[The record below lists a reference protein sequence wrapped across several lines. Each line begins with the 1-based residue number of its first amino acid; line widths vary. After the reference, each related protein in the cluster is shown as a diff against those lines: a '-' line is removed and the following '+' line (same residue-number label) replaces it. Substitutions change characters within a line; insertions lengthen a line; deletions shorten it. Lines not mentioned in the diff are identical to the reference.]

1 MLMLRIRPLALIGA
15 LCCAGAAQ
23 AQTANDCPQLPPEA
37 TVRWEVQPGPDFV
50 FCRAMDLASGRQAFA
65 VTVGR
70 NANFKPRRN
79 DRVGDRVTIDGTR
92 TWWHA
97 PENELT
103 GALVRETLLELPS
116 GDYAH
121 IIVRASDEAALT
133 RSLHDAES
141 LHFSDV
147 RLGSK

>member
-1 MLMLRIRPLALIGA
+1 MLAIRTLALLGA
-15 LCCAGAAQ
+15 LCCAGAVQ

-50 FCRAMDLASGRQAFA
+50 FCRALDITSGQQAFA
-65 VTVGR
+65 VTVGP
-70 NANFKPRRN
+70 NATFKPRRN
-79 DRVGDRVTIDGTR
+79 DRVGDRVEIDGTR
-92 TWWHA
+92 TFWHA

-103 GALVRETLLELPS
+103 GAMVRETLLELPS

-121 IIVRASDEAALT
+121 IIVRARDEAALT
-133 RSLHDAES
+133 RSLRDAEA

>member
-1 MLMLRIRPLALIGA
+1 MTMLSIRPLALLGA
-15 LCCAGAAQ
+15 LLCAGTAQ
-23 AQTANDCPQLPPEA
+23 AQTATECPQLPPDA
-37 TVRWEVQPGPDFV
+37 AVRWEVQPGPDFV
-50 FCRAMDLASGRQAFA
+50 FCRAMDIATGQQAFA

-70 NANFKPRRN
+70 NATFKPRRN

-97 PENELT
+97 PDNELT
-103 GALVRETLLELPS
+103 GALVRETLLELSS

-121 IIVRASDEAALT
+121 IIVRARDEAGLT
-133 RSLHDAES
+133 RSLRDAEA

>member
-1 MLMLRIRPLALIGA
+1 MLRIRPLALIGA
-15 LCCAGAAQ
+15 FCWAAAAQ
-23 AQTANDCPQLPPEA
+23 AQTANDCPQLPPD
-37 TVRWEVQPGPDFV
+37 TSVRWEVQPGPEFV
-50 FCRAMDLASGRQAFA
+50 FCRAMDVTSGQQAFA

-70 NANFKPRRN
+70 SATFKPRRN

-92 TWWHA
+92 TYWHA

-121 IIVRASDEAALT
+121 IIVRARDEAALERT
-133 RSLHDAES
+133 LRDAEA

>member
-1 MLMLRIRPLALIGA
+1 MLPIRPLTLLGV
-15 LCCAGAAQ
+15 LLCAGTAQ
-23 AQTANDCPQLPPEA
+23 AQTASECPQLPPDA

-50 FCRAMDLASGRQAFA
+50 FCRAMEITDGQQAFA

-70 NANFKPRRN
+70 NATFKPRRN
-79 DRVGDRVTIDGTR
+79 DRIGDRVTIDGTP

-97 PENELT
+97 PDNELT
-103 GALVRETLLELPS
+103 GAMVRETLLELPS

-121 IIVRASDEAALT
+121 IIVRARDEAGLT
-133 RSLHDAES
+133 RSLRDAEA
-141 LHFSDV
+141 LHFSEV

>member
-1 MLMLRIRPLALIGA
+1 MMLRIRTLALLGA

-23 AQTANDCPQLPPEA
+23 AQTANDCPQLPPDA
-37 TVRWEVQPGPDFV
+37 AVRWEVQPGPGFV
-50 FCRAMDLASGRQAFA
+50 FCRAIDIASGQQAFA
-65 VTVGR
+65 VNVGR
-70 NANFKPRRN
+70 SAAFKPRRN

-92 TWWHA
+92 TFWHA

-121 IIVRASDEAALT
+121 IIVRARDEAALT
-133 RSLHDAES
+133 RSLRDAEA

>member
-1 MLMLRIRPLALIGA
+1 MLPIRPLALLGA
-15 LCCAGAAQ
+15 LLCAGTAQ
-23 AQTANDCPQLPPEA
+23 AQTAAECPQLPPGA

-50 FCRAMDLASGRQAFA
+50 FCRAMEIADGQQAFA

-70 NANFKPRRN
+70 SATFKPRRT
-79 DRVGDRVTIDGTR
+79 DRVGDRVTIDGTP

-97 PENELT
+97 PDNELLAGT
-103 GALVRETLLELPS
+103 MVRETLLELPS

-121 IIVRASDEAALT
+121 IIVRARDDAALT
-133 RSLHDAES
+133 RSLRDAEA

-147 RLGSK
+147 RFGSK

>member
-1 MLMLRIRPLALIGA
+1 MLSIRPLALLGA
-15 LCCAGAAQ
+15 LLCAGAVQ
-23 AQTANDCPQLPPEA
+23 AQTAAECPQLPPDA
-37 TVRWEVQPGPDFV
+37 AVRWEVQPGPDFV
-50 FCRAMDLASGRQAFA
+50 FCRAMDIATGQQAFA

-70 NANFKPRRN
+70 NATFKPRRN

-97 PENELT
+97 PDNELT
-103 GALVRETLLELPS
+103 GAMVRETLLELPS

-121 IIVRASDEAALT
+121 IIVRARDEAALT
-133 RSLHDAES
+133 RSLRDAEA

>member
-1 MLMLRIRPLALIGA
+1 MLPIRPLTLLGV
-15 LCCAGAAQ
+15 LLCAGTAQ
-23 AQTANDCPQLPPEA
+23 AQTASECPQLPPDA

-50 FCRAMDLASGRQAFA
+50 FCRAMEIADGQQAFA

-70 NANFKPRRN
+70 NATFKPRRN
-79 DRVGDRVTIDGTR
+79 DRIGDRVTIDGTP

-97 PENELT
+97 PDNELT
-103 GALVRETLLELPS
+103 GAMVRETLLELPS

-121 IIVRASDEAALT
+121 IIVRARDEDGLT
-133 RSLHDAES
+133 RSLRNAEA
-141 LHFSDV
+141 LHFSEV

>member
-1 MLMLRIRPLALIGA
+1 MFSIRPLALLGV
-15 LCCAGAAQ
+15 LLCAGAAQ
-23 AQTANDCPQLPPEA
+23 AQTANDCPQLPSDA
-37 TVRWEVQPGPDFV
+37 AVHWEVQPGPDFV
-50 FCRAMDLASGRQAFA
+50 FCRAMDIANGQQAFA

-70 NANFKPRRN
+70 SATFKPRRN
-79 DRVGDRVTIDGTR
+79 DRVGDRVTIDGNL

-103 GALVRETLLELPS
+103 GAMVRETLLELPS

-121 IIVRASDEAALT
+121 IIVRSSDEAALT
-133 RSLHDAES
+133 RSLRDAEA
-141 LHFSDV
+141 LHFSEV

>member
-1 MLMLRIRPLALIGA
+1 MLSIRPLALLGA
-15 LCCAGAAQ
+15 LLCAGAAH
-23 AQTANDCPQLPPEA
+23 AQTATECPQLPPDA
-37 TVRWEVQPGPDFV
+37 AVRWEVQPGPDFV
-50 FCRAMDLASGRQAFA
+50 FCRAMDVASGQQAFA

-70 NANFKPRRN
+70 SATFKPRRN

-97 PENELT
+97 PDNELT

-121 IIVRASDEAALT
+121 IIVRARDEADLT
-133 RSLHDAES
+133 RSLRDAES

-147 RLGSK
+147 HLGSK

>member
-1 MLMLRIRPLALIGA
+1 MLPNRPLTLLGV
-15 LCCAGAAQ
+15 LLCAGTAQ
-23 AQTANDCPQLPPEA
+23 AQTASECPQLPPDA

-50 FCRAMDLASGRQAFA
+50 FCRAMEITDGQQAFA

-70 NANFKPRRN
+70 NATFKPRRN
-79 DRVGDRVTIDGTR
+79 DRIGDLVTIDGTP

-97 PENELT
+97 PDNELT
-103 GALVRETLLELPS
+103 GAMVRETLLELPS

-121 IIVRASDEAALT
+121 IIVRARDEAGLT
-133 RSLHDAES
+133 RSLRDAEA
-141 LHFSDV
+141 LHFSEV

>member
-1 MLMLRIRPLALIGA
+1 MLSIRPLALLGA
-15 LCCAGAAQ
+15 LVCAGTAQ
-23 AQTANDCPQLPPEA
+23 AQTSSECPQLPPDA
-37 TVRWEVQPGPDFV
+37 AVRWEVQPGPDFV
-50 FCRAMDLASGRQAFA
+50 FCRAMDLSTGQQAFA

-70 NANFKPRRN
+70 SATFKPRRN
-79 DRVGDRVTIDGTR
+79 DRIGDAVTIDGTR

-97 PENELT
+97 PQNELLA
-103 GALVRETLLELPS
+103 GMMVRETLLELTS

-121 IIVRASDEAALT
+121 IIVRSPDEAGLT
-133 RSLHDAES
+133 RSLRDAES

>member
-1 MLMLRIRPLALIGA
+1 MTMLSIRPLALLGA
-15 LCCAGAAQ
+15 LFCAGTAQ
-23 AQTANDCPQLPPEA
+23 AQTATECPQLPPDA
-37 TVRWEVQPGPDFV
+37 AVRWNVQPGPDFV
-50 FCRAMDLASGRQAFA
+50 FCRAMDIASGQQAFA
-65 VTVGR
+65 VTIGR
-70 NANFKPRRN
+70 NATFKPRRT
-79 DRVGDRVTIDGTR
+79 DRVGDLVIIDGTR

-97 PENELT
+97 PDNELT
-103 GALVRETLLELPS
+103 GAMVRETLLELPS

-121 IIVRASDEAALT
+121 IIVRARDEAGLT

>member
-1 MLMLRIRPLALIGA
+1 MLSIRPLALLGA
-15 LCCAGAAQ
+15 LLCAGTAQ
-23 AQTANDCPQLPPEA
+23 AQTATECPQLPPDA
-37 TVRWEVQPGPDFV
+37 AVRWEVQPGPDFV
-50 FCRAMDLASGRQAFA
+50 FCRAMDIATGQQAFA

-70 NANFKPRRN
+70 NATFKPRRN

-97 PENELT
+97 PDNELT
-103 GALVRETLLELPS
+103 GALVRETLLELSS

-121 IIVRASDEAALT
+121 IIVRARDEAALT
-133 RSLHDAES
+133 RSLRDAES

>member
-1 MLMLRIRPLALIGA
+1 MLAIRTLALLGA
-15 LCCAGAAQ
+15 LCCAGAVQ

-50 FCRAMDLASGRQAFA
+50 FCRALDITSGQQAFA
-65 VTVGR
+65 VTVGP
-70 NANFKPRRN
+70 NATFKPRRN
-79 DRVGDRVTIDGTR
+79 DRVGDRVEIAGTR
-92 TWWHA
+92 TFWHA

-103 GALVRETLLELPS
+103 GAMVRETLLELPS

-121 IIVRASDEAALT
+121 IIVRARDEAALT
-133 RSLHDAES
+133 RSLRDAEA

>member
-1 MLMLRIRPLALIGA
+1 MLSIRPLALLGA
-15 LCCAGAAQ
+15 LVCAGSAQ
-23 AQTANDCPQLPPEA
+23 AQTANDCPQLPPDA
-37 TVRWEVQPGPDFV
+37 AVRWEVQPGPDFV
-50 FCRAMDLASGRQAFA
+50 FCRAMEIASGQQAFA

-70 NANFKPRRN
+70 NATFKPRRT

-97 PENELT
+97 PDNGLLAGT
-103 GALVRETLLELPS
+103 IVRETLLELPS

-121 IIVRASDEAALT
+121 IIVRAGDEAALA
-133 RSLHDAES
+133 RSLRDAEA

>member
-1 MLMLRIRPLALIGA
+1 MHISRPIALFGA
-15 LCCAGAAQ
+15 LVCAGMAQ
-23 AQTANDCPQLPPEA
+23 AQTANDCPQLPPDA
-37 TVRWEVQPGPDFV
+37 AVRWEVQPGPDFV
-50 FCRAMDLASGRQAFA
+50 FCRAMDIASGQQAFA

-70 NANFKPRRN
+70 TATFKPRRN
-79 DRVGDRVTIDGTR
+79 DRIGDRVTIDGTR

-103 GALVRETLLELPS
+103 GAMVREALLELPS

-121 IIVRASDEAALT
+121 IIVRAPDETALG
-133 RSLHDAES
+133 RSLRDAEA

>member
-1 MLMLRIRPLALIGA
+1 
-15 LCCAGAAQ
+15 
-23 AQTANDCPQLPPEA
+23 
-37 TVRWEVQPGPDFV
+37 
-50 FCRAMDLASGRQAFA
+50 
-65 VTVGR
+65 VGR
-70 NANFKPRRN
+70 NATFKPRRN

-97 PENELT
+97 PDNELT

-121 IIVRASDEAALT
+121 IIVRARDEAGLT